1 MLPPLSDGH
10 GSVRPGRAPEPDR
23 RCTQVRRLVSTLGG
37 LLTVCV
43 LLGVGAGTAL
53 GQPAESAESIR
64 GFLRNEGEPVP
75 GVTITVSNED
85 GEVGSVETGTDGAWE
100 ISVPGPGEYEVVLDT
115 ETLPDDVPGVV
126 QDTITTAVNQLQ
138 DKAVL
143 FRVGEPGGD
152 GGEEG
157 GTPGTPAEG
166 GTDTAQPSQ
175 IWQLVASGVRFGLI
189 LGLAALGLS
198 LVFGTM
204 GLTNFAHGELVTF
217 GAIVAWWLNNAGL
230 PVLAAAALTVVLG
243 GVFGWAQDVGFW
255 RPLRKRGSGLVALM
269 IISIGVSLLLRYL
282 YLYFFSG
289 QRRSYDQYVI
299 QSAIDF
305 GPFGYAPRDL
315 WIMGI
320 AIVTLALVAVALV
333 RTRVGKATRAVSDNP
348 ALASAS
354 GIDVDR
360 VVTTVWIVGTA
371 LAALSGIMFGL
382 VQQVDYLLGFRVLLL
397 VFAAVVLGGLGTA
410 WGAMV
415 GALIVGV
422 FVEVSTLI
430 IPSELK
436 YAGVLAVLIVILMV
450 RPQGILGRRERIG

>member
-1 MLPPLSDGH
+1 M
-10 GSVRPGRAPEPDR
+10 R
-23 RCTQVRRLVSTLGG
+23 RRIAAVCGLVAGLG
-37 LLTVCV
+37 V
-43 LLGVGAGTAL
+43 LLVGAGTAW

-64 GFLRNEGEPVP
+64 GFLRDEGEPVP
-75 GVTITVSNED
+75 GVTITVND
-85 GEVGSVETGTDGAWE
+85 ADDAEVGTAETDAEGAWT
-100 ISVPGPGEYEVVLDT
+100 IPVPGPGDYEVVLDT

-126 QDTITTAVNQLQ
+126 ADTIATTVNPLQ

-143 FRVGEPGGD
+143 FRVGEPGGE

-157 GTPGTPAEG
+157 GTAPGTPAEG

-175 IWQLVASGVRFGLI
+175 IWQLVASGIRFGLI

-198 LVFGTM
+198 LVFGTT

-230 PVLAAAALTVVLG
+230 PVLAAAVLAVVLG

-269 IISIGVSLLLRYL
+269 IISIGVSLLLRYV

-371 LAALSGIMFGL
+371 LAALSGVMFGL

-436 YAGVLAVLIVILMV
+436 YAGVLAVLIIILMV

>member
-1 MLPPLSDGH
+1 
-10 GSVRPGRAPEPDR
+10 
-23 RCTQVRRLVSTLGG
+23 VRRLVSTLGG

-75 GVTITVSNED
+75 GVTITVNDAD
-85 GEVGSVETGTDGAWE
+85 GAEVGSAETDAEGAWTVP
-100 ISVPGPGEYEVVLDT
+100 VPGPGDYEVVLDT

-126 QDTITTAVNQLQ
+126 ADTIPTTVNSLQ

-157 GTPGTPAEG
+157 GTTPGTPAEG

-198 LVFGTM
+198 LVFGTT

-255 RPLRKRGSGLVALM
+255 RPLRKKGSGLVALM
-269 IISIGVSLLLRYL
+269 IISIGVSLLLRYV

-320 AIVTLALVAVALV
+320 AIATLALVAVALV

-371 LAALSGIMFGL
+371 LAALSGVMFGL

-436 YAGVLAVLIVILMV
+436 YAGVLAVLIIILMV
-450 RPQGILGRRERIG
+450 RPQGILGRRERVG